1 MNEAITIIEQGY
13 NGGGNLMA
21 DKKLLVCLDN
31 DMYDLIK
38 QRAKEHHISASAY
51 IRLCV
56 LANETKPRKRGKI
69 L

>member
-1 MNEAITIIEQGY
+1 MKLLIVCEKDIY
-13 NGGGNLMA
+13 GGGNMS
-21 DKKLLVCLDN
+21 DKKKLLVCLDN
-31 DMYDLIK
+31 EFYDLIK
-38 QRAKEHHISASAY
+38 KRASEHHISCSAY

>member
-1 MNEAITIIEQGY
+1 
-13 NGGGNLMA
+13 MA
-21 DKKLLVCLDN
+21 QKKLLVCLD
-31 DMYDLIK
+31 DAMYDLIK
-38 QRAKEHHISASAY
+38 KRASEHHISASAY

>member
-1 MNEAITIIEQGY
+1 MS
-13 NGGGNLMA
+13 
-21 DKKLLVCLDN
+21 DKKKLLVCLDN
-31 DMYDLIK
+31 EFYNLIK
-38 QRAKEHHISASAY
+38 QRAKEHHISCSAY

>member
-1 MNEAITIIEQGY
+1 
-13 NGGGNLMA
+13 MA
-21 DKKLLVCLDN
+21 DKKLLICLDN
-31 DMYDLIK
+31 AMYDLIK

-56 LANETKPRKRGKI
+56 IKEATSKKGGKI

>member
-1 MNEAITIIEQGY
+1 
-13 NGGGNLMA
+13 MA
-21 DKKLLVCLDN
+21 QKKLLVCLD
-31 DMYDLIK
+31 DAMYELIK

-56 LANETKPRKRGKI
+56 LINETKSRKGGKI